1 MDKVLVTVLLIIGGI
16 VCCMVVI
23 NAIFP
28 AITQSTGAI
37 ADASGK
43 LDDRIRC
50 RVQIIEV
57 SDNASDVYIWIKNI
71 GASRIGGISS
81 SDVFFGLEG
90 NFARIPYDETGTSKP
105 CWNYSIEN
113 STEWGPTATVKL
125 TIYLTSTPS
134 GSYYFKIV
142 LPNGISDQD
151 IYTTS
156 IGVPWKISLSQ
167 SFALLS

>member
-1 MDKVLVTVLLIIGGI
+1 MDKVLVTIFLIIGGI

-28 AITQSTGAI
+28 AITQSAGAI
-37 ADASGK
+37 ADASSK
-43 LDDRIRC
+43 IDDRIRC
-50 RVQIIEV
+50 KIEIIEV
-57 SDNASDVYIWIKNI
+57 SDSGNDVYVWIKNI

-81 SDVFFGLEG
+81 SDIFFGPEG

-105 CWNYSIEN
+105 CWNYTIE
-113 STEWGPTATVKL
+113 SGTEWKPTDTVKI

-142 LPNGISDQD
+142 LPNGISDQE
-151 IYTTS
+151 IYSTS
-156 IGVPWKISLSQ
+156 IGVPWKISQ
-167 SFALLS
+167 SHLFALPS

>member
-1 MDKVLVTVLLIIGGI
+1 VDKVLVTLLLIIGGI

-37 ADASGK
+37 ADASSK
-43 LDDRIRC
+43 IDDRIRC
-50 RVQIIEV
+50 KVAIIEM
-57 SDNASDVYIWIKNI
+57 SDSGNDVYVWIKNI

-81 SDVFFGLEG
+81 SDIFFGPEG
-90 NFARIPYDETGTSKP
+90 NFSRIPYDQTGANKP

-113 STEWGPTATVKL
+113 GTEWGPTATVKIN
-125 TIYLTSTPS
+125 IYLTSSPS

-142 LPNGISDQD
+142 LPNGIADQD
-151 IYTTS
+151 IYSTS
-156 IGVPWKISLSQ
+156 IGEPWRISLSHLFV
-167 SFALLS
+167 SLS